1 MFSNVI
7 SKNDLRLIGKRTL
20 LTVALLLALI
30 VIGLIVSA
38 VSAQR
43 AEKNF
48 EQAADF
54 PRGALVYAQFKDLPA
69 LLKQWNESQLKERY
83 NASVNFQQMQSRH
96 LAMKLLARWEEFNS
110 AAGFA
115 IDLAAFGSIADNRA
129 AIAVYDIGKLD
140 LVLIAPLSEAKFE
153 ACRFLQNKDSFEKME
168 LPDGM
173 VYYLHDVEAD
183 RGRQKQ
189 HIAFANIKGRFVLA
203 TSEALL
209 LRALANINQTWGAVK
224 KDRPKDHQK
233 DRLTDEPD
241 FQSLAKTVAPHFVT
255 VWVAQSKLNDD
266 WYFKHYWLMSEV
278 ADLKNI
284 RAGMFDLEMQQGS
297 WVERREFLLN
307 GKPESVAVPPQIA
320 GRLQQIVPA
329 DVPFVQMRAV
339 GGDFAGVAELVSG
352 ALFTGKP
359 DAVAKKNS
367 HKDWERY
374 SYYDFGASTEER
386 EYDEYRYSYLSH
398 EFDSQINE
406 TSDAGEHDA
415 TELRWIGERRFAQ
428 SLQVILQSAQPLAA
442 AKLARPRAVE
452 GMLFAEFARAS
463 VVSLQNGS
471 ALNRAELE
479 RAIGE
484 LAASRMMVAG
494 AAGKF
499 VWKSRRV
506 GGVECREM
514 ELPMLG
520 RSVVYGLRS
529 NELIVANNAEL
540 LAELMAGKQSGQ
552 REVVSVSPVHELT
565 VIRLSQRKAAF
576 DQIFARL
583 EEPMVKAYWRQRNG
597 EDTNRPS
604 QEFFSGEIASLLDV
618 AAAVEEVR
626 IQRMYSAGRLR
637 EEARMIFNTTAR

>member
-7 SKNDLRLIGKRTL
+7 SKNDLKLFGKRTL
-20 LTVALLLALI
+20 LTAALLLALI
-30 VIGLIVSA
+30 AIGLIVSA
-38 VSAQR
+38 VSGQR

-83 NASVNFQQMQSRH
+83 ESSVNFQQMQSRH

-110 AAGFA
+110 AAGFS

-153 ACRFLQNKDSFEKME
+153 ACRFLQSKDSFEKIE

-173 VYYLHDVEAD
+173 VYYLRDVEAD

-189 HIAFANIKGRFVLA
+189 HIAFANVKGRFVLA

-209 LRALANINQTWGAVK
+209 LRALANINQAWGAGK
-224 KDRPKDHQK
+224 KDA
-233 DRLTDEPD
+233 LADEPA
-241 FQSLAKTVAPHFVT
+241 FQELAKTIQPHFAT

-266 WYFKHYWLMSEV
+266 WYFKHYWLMSGV

-297 WVERREFLLN
+297 WIERREFLLN
-307 GKPESVAVPPQIA
+307 GKSDSAAVPPQVA

-329 DVPFVQMRAV
+329 DVPFVQVRAV
-339 GGDFAGVAELVSG
+339 NGDSIAVAELVSG

-359 DAVAKKNS
+359 QRRAGKRSNQN
-367 HKDWERY
+367 WEYYSIGDFNVSPEENDYDGFRY
-374 SYYDFGASTEER
+374 Q
-386 EYDEYRYSYLSH
+386 YLSH
-398 EFDSQINE
+398 EFDSEINE
-406 TSDAGEHDA
+406 VGGDGEADDA
-415 TELRWIGERRFAQ
+415 ELRLVGERRFAQ
-428 SLQVILQSAQPLAA
+428 TLQTALQSARPLAA
-442 AKLARPRAVE
+442 AKLSRPRAVE

-479 RAIGE
+479 RSIGE
-484 LAASRMMVAG
+484 LAASRMMVVG
-494 AAGKF
+494 ASGKF
-499 VWKSRRV
+499 VWKSRTV
-506 GGVECREM
+506 EGIECREM

-520 RSVVYGLRS
+520 RSVIYGLRGG
-529 NELIVANNAEL
+529 ELIVSNNLEL
-540 LAELMAGKQSGQ
+540 FTELMTGKQSVQ
-552 REVVSVSPVHELT
+552 REVISTSPVHELT

-597 EDTNRPS
+597 EDANGPS

-618 AAAVEEVR
+618 AASVAEVR